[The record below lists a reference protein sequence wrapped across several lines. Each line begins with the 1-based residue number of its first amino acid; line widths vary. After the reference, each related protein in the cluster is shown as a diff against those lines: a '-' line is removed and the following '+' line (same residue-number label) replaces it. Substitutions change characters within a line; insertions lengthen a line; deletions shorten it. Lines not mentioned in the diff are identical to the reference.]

1 MTKNELINGLLDWAG
16 EDEENLSV
24 MIIAGDATGVH
35 VAGCWSDDND
45 NMLKAMTA
53 AMCNNKYVRDVCAKA
68 LELARSQEV
77 TKTIIANDYY
87 DKEGIMQD

>member
-24 MIIAGDATGVH
+24 MIIAGDATGVN

-87 DKEGIMQD
+87 DKE

>member
-24 MIIAGDATGVH
+24 MIIAGDATGVN

>member
-1 MTKNELINGLLDWAG
+1 MTKNKKQDELAEALLRWAE
-16 EDEENLSV
+16 EDEDNRSV
-24 MIIAGDATGVH
+24 MIIAGDATGVN

-53 AMCNNKYVRDVCAKA
+53 AMCNNEYVRDVCAKA

-87 DKEGIMQD
+87 DKE

>member
-24 MIIAGDATGVH
+24 MIIAGDATGVN
-35 VAGCWSDDND
+35 VAACWSDDND

-87 DKEGIMQD
+87 DKE